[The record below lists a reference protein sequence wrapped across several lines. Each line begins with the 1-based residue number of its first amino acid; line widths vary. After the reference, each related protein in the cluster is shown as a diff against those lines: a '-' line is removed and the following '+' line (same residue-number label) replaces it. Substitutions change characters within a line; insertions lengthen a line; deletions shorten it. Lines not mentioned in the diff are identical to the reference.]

1 MNAEYKA
8 MKMNMK
14 IWMQKYRVGLGVLL
28 LAGIT
33 PLHAQ
38 NQVQLVGQN
47 SIQQSAPPATLQ
59 IMGTS
64 QMFSMVVGR
73 ADVQDVLQL
82 VFAQGQKQFTL
93 DAGITGQVTLRL
105 VNQPLKNVLD
115 PVCRQTFLKYQIQ
128 NGVFVF
134 SRDEDAVRRAILQ
147 IRALNVQLR
156 DQLRLMGLDV
166 PPEANFYAQNGAVD
180 GGNARGFGG
189 AMGSNQGRSNF
200 RMLQVPSGV
209 TAQQLLDLQKNSR
222 LGKEQINRG
231 DGINAKKGDVALSQG
246 GRETAK
252 SDTVSKLES
261 GITNAPGNLSDA
273 PGNSLSPDNGYTRF
287 FQENGLYSLNTQ
299 QARVPVTDILT
310 ELGRQSGITVLLDP
324 ELPKDKRLRIKVKTP
339 PRTFEET
346 LNLITSWSLLEWR
359 RVGNTVI
366 VSPTPEFE
374 LFFGAEAQPR
384 FAYPNVQ
391 NVNRSKQQDAPDT
404 KDAKANADKKL
415 VPEKPKE
422 TPEKGKG
429 KEPR

>member
-1 MNAEYKA
+1 
-8 MKMNMK
+8 MKNQSKK
-14 IWMQKYRVGLGVLL
+14 IVLSLGVLL
-28 LAGIT
+28 LAGIA

-47 SIQQSAPPATLQ
+47 NVQQSASPATLQ
-59 IMGTS
+59 ITGTA
-64 QMFSMVVGR
+64 QAFSLVVGR

-115 PVCRQTFLKYQIQ
+115 LICRQTFLKYQNQ
-128 NGVFVF
+128 SGVFVF
-134 SRDEDAVRRAILQ
+134 SRDESAVRRAILE

-166 PPEANFYAQNGAVD
+166 PPETNFYKQND
-180 GGNARGFGG
+180 TLGGNAGG
-189 AMGSNQGRSNF
+189 YGGGMNSTQGRGNF
-200 RMLQVPSGV
+200 RMLQVPPGM
-209 TAQQLLDLQKNSR
+209 TPQQLLDLQKNSR
-222 LGKEQINRG
+222 LQKDQVSRNGG
-231 DGINAKKGDVALSQG
+231 VNAKKGDIASTQE
-246 GRETAK
+246 GR
-252 SDTVSKLES
+252 DTPKTEAQFKANAEV
-261 GITNAPGNLSDA
+261 TNAPENPSDV
-273 PGNSLSPDNGYTRF
+273 PGNSLSLENGYTRF

-324 ELPKDKRLRIKVKTP
+324 ELPKDGRFRIRGKTP

-346 LNLITSWSLLEWR
+346 LNLITLSSRLEWR
-359 RVGNTVI
+359 RVGNTVL

-384 FAYPNVQ
+384 AAYPNVQ
-391 NVNRSKQQDAPDT
+391 NMPRGKQQEAADT
-404 KDAKANADKKL
+404 KNGKANADKKPI
-415 VPEKPKE
+415 PEKPKE
-422 TPEKGKG
+422 APEKGKG